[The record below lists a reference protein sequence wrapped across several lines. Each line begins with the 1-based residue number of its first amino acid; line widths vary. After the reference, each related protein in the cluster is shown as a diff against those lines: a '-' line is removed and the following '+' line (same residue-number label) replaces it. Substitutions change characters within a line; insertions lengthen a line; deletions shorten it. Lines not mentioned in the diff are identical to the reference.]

1 VKRQRRGEDEDE
13 LVAGV
18 NKMLAE
24 IGAEV
29 VDVPYLCF
37 RDSAGVLHVAGPKTG
52 HFSLPKI

>member
-1 VKRQRRGEDEDE
+1 VKRQRRGEDE

-37 RDSAGVLHVAGPKTG
+37 RDGAGVLHVAGPKTG

>member
-1 VKRQRRGEDEDE
+1 VKRQRRGEDE